1 MATRYAGDYFGIPLS
16 GVGSGRGSLLLSYYP
31 ELRSVK
37 KQAEAEARQQPGARS
52 FRGARAVGPFTGF
65 KTMRKDT
72 TFKALPAFS
81 GFKEL

>member
-16 GVGSGRGSLLLSYYP
+16 STGGSGRSLLLNYYP
-31 ELRSVK
+31 DLRTVK
-37 KQAEAEARQQPGARS
+37 KSAEAEARGQSGARS

-65 KTMRKDT
+65 KTLRKDT